1 MLTNMKHRTF
11 LPFLKNPFIFST
23 FPHRETYVFRTRNIR
38 FRIENLCF
46 PHGNIKI
53 SPIKVT
59 LFQEILLYALSH
71 PEKFASHASK
81 KNNFQ
86 INRIFAHRKVAT

>member
-1 MLTNMKHRTF
+1 MYFPNQKHTV
-11 LPFLKNPFIFST
+11 
-23 FPHRETYVFRTRNIR
+23 PHGETYVS
-38 FRIENLCF
+38 LM
-46 PHGNIKI
+46 GNIKI

-59 LFQEILLYALSH
+59 LFQEVLFYALSH
-71 PEKFASHASK
+71 PEKFASHAAK

>member
-1 MLTNMKHRTF
+1 MHFDT
-11 LPFLKNPFIFST
+11 PS
-23 FPHRETYVFRTRNIR
+23 
-38 FRIENLCF
+38 
-46 PHGNIKI
+46 KI

>member
-1 MLTNMKHRTF
+1 M
-11 LPFLKNPFIFST
+11 FSIQ
-23 FPHRETYVFRTRNIR
+23 ETYVF
-38 FRIENLCF
+38 LM
-46 PHGNIKI
+46 GNIKI

-59 LFQEILLYALSH
+59 LFQEVLLYALSH
-71 PEKFASHASK
+71 PEKFASHAAK